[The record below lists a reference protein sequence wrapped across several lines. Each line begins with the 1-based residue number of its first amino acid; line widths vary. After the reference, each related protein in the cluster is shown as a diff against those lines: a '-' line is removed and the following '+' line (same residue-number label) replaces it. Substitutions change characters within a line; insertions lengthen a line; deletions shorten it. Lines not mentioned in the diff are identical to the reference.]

1 MEITTRESQMLIT
14 MDYKDGCTKKINI
27 LKNYYGDEKTPN
39 LRWMTVEYINPDG
52 TINEDRS
59 NTYKGNMDESDTE
72 YENQNIL
79 VEERIADISTTIYY
93 KDGCEKT
100 INISI
105 SHDGIGSSPYT
116 DCNSVELKYPDG
128 TIDKKRS
135 KKNKRWISKIG
146 ESDFENEKCYRFA
159 FEKHKYKHIP
169 LRNNNLRNH
178 YAFILSLNT
187 L

>member
-1 MEITTRESQMLIT
+1 MEV
-14 MDYKDGCTKKINI
+14 TKRSCVPFVTFSVTKRSK
-27 LKNYYGDEKTPN
+27 LQKGLLPKGLQLQKGSFGVTEGTDE
-39 LRWMTVEYINPDG
+39 
-52 TINEDRS
+52 S
-59 NTYKGNMDESDTE
+59 NTYRGNMDESDTE

-116 DCNSVELKYPDG
+116 DCNSVELKFPNG

-135 KKNKRWISKIG
+135 KKNKGWISKIG
-146 ESDFENEKCYRFA
+146 ESDFEDEKCYRFA
-159 FEKHKYKHIP
+159 FEKHKYKHTP

-178 YAFILSLNT
+178 YAFMLSLVT
-187 L
+187 